1 MFLVCGLGSLG
12 QYCVVALKK
21 FGFKVIAIE
30 KNMPTSW
37 DFPEL
42 PQLLEELI
50 IGDCR
55 QIDILEKAK
64 LEECRS
70 VLIVTSDEEV
80 NAQTALTV
88 REINSKI
95 RLVVRSGQEN
105 LNELLNQQ
113 LGNFFADDP
122 NQLTASALALA
133 GLGDAT
139 IGFFTLNNRRF
150 QVIKHQLKPSDSWL
164 YGLKIEQLNNK
175 KRRILNH
182 IYDDNY
188 EFKGFYQ

>member
-133 GLGDAT
+133 GLGDET